1 MMLFVLIAL
10 EIYVLLT
17 FITLWVNSADNKF
30 VLELKNNINNYNNN
44 KKKIFQYV
52 VCFLSRLLNVN
63 IGGESTKK
71 KAMFLFHI

>member
-63 IGGESTKK
+63 LG
-71 KAMFLFHI
+71 